1 MKRVLLGM
9 VLAACGG
16 GCGET
21 AGGGAATPTTSTT
34 SAGPA
39 PTPGTNIAWSPDNR
53 KVDKIGKEDGAM
65 KPDGQPDA
73 VITADVQGP
82 AKALFIASVTGK
94 GEPTGDYQ
102 ADTLV
107 GAEEPPV
114 ELSLAGANGK
124 ETSGLVAF
132 ENGKPLNA
140 ADGSLRDLGAGPHKL
155 ALHFMDHKSLK
166 DGIRL
171 WMQRPDGSLATS
183 PVLK

>member
-16 GCGET
+16 GGGET
-21 AGGGAATPTTSTT
+21 AGGGATTPTSST

-39 PTPGTNIAWSPDNR
+39 PTPGMAIAWSPDNR
-53 KVDKIGKEDGAM
+53 KVDKIGKDDGAM
-65 KPDGQPDA
+65 KGDGQPD
-73 VITADVQGP
+73 VVVTADVQGP
-82 AKALFIASVTGK
+82 AKALFVASVTAK

-107 GAEEPPV
+107 GAEEPPI

-132 ENGKPLNA
+132 ENGKQLNA
-140 ADGSLRDLGAGPHKL
+140 ADGSLRD
-155 ALHFMDHKSLK
+155 
-166 DGIRL
+166 
-171 WMQRPDGSLATS
+171 
-183 PVLK
+183 